1 MSNAYSQVGRHYW
14 QCISNYFMIFSTV
27 KFPSINFNAIK
38 FHLPTRG
45 TRDDYMYDGT
55 FHEAVGSIL
64 AVAQLFGIMPVHGI
78 KAKNP
83 SQLRF
88 KILSFRFL
96 FSIIYIVGSMLSL
109 CLTVH
114 WIATSKLEFGKLIN
128 FTFEFTNLVA
138 LICFLD
144 LGRKWPMLM
153 ISWYRVEKCLP
164 QLKYQFDKQ
173 KMAYQ
178 IKMAS
183 LVILFSSL
191 SEYFE
196 LLVWLYACIAG
207 QRILNCES
215 YIQTYFKL

>member
-1 MSNAYSQVGRHYW
+1 MSNVYSQVG
-14 QCISNYFMIFSTV
+14 IIDKVFFNYFMIKKRIYFLV
-27 KFPSINFNAIK
+27 KFPSINFNTIK

-96 FSIIYIVGSMLSL
+96 LSVIYIIGCMLSL
-109 CLTVH
+109 SLTVH

-138 LICFLD
+138 LFCFLE
-144 LGRKWPMLM
+144 LARKWPEL
-153 ISWYRVEKCLP
+153 IVKWYRLEKFLP

-178 IKMAS
+178 IKMAT

-191 SEYFE
+191 SEYFT
-196 LLVWLYACIAG
+196 L
-207 QRILNCES
+207 
-215 YIQTYFKL
+215 